1 MDLSILMKN
10 TNKVD
15 RTVGIPKNSHRRV
28 LQLAIPI
35 ILANLTTPILGAVD
49 TAVMGH
55 LASPSY
61 LAAVSI
67 GAIIIQFIFWGFGF
81 LRMGTTGLTAQAFGI
96 NDKVELQMNF
106 LRPALFAVIMGF
118 ILWIL
123 QIPIINFA
131 LYLFEASHTVE
142 TLASNYF
149 EIRIWSAP
157 AVLINYCL
165 IGWFIGIQ
173 KTKITLL
180 LHAWM
185 NIINIILDLVF
196 VIGFEYGIVGVAI
209 ATVIAEVSTTMI
221 GIFLFRREIRNLRC
235 KISILDLLN
244 LSKIKKLLENNL
256 NIFIRTFCLIF
267 AFAYFTS
274 VAAKFGSTIL
284 AVNAVLFQFIHFLS
298 FGLDGFA
305 QTAETLV
312 GSALSAKNRIA
323 YKLAVKTVT
332 QWSIIIGFLYSII
345 YYFLGPILIDL
356 LTDLPEVRSLSKEFL
371 IWMIFF
377 PIVAVWPYLLDGIF
391 IGAMRSTDMR
401 NGMLFSL
408 AIFLGSI
415 NFLVENYGYNGS
427 WVALYLF
434 MLSRGITLMIK
445 YPQINKNLKV
455 VPISNTD

>member
-1 MDLSILMKN
+1 
-10 TNKVD
+10 
-15 RTVGIPKNSHRRV
+15 
-28 LQLAIPI
+28 
-35 ILANLTTPILGAVD
+35 
-49 TAVMGH
+49 
-55 LASPSY
+55 
-61 LAAVSI
+61 
-67 GAIIIQFIFWGFGF
+67 
-81 LRMGTTGLTAQAFGI
+81 
-96 NDKVELQMNF
+96 
-106 LRPALFAVIMGF
+106 
-118 ILWIL
+118 
-123 QIPIINFA
+123 
-131 LYLFEASHTVE
+131 
-142 TLASNYF
+142 
-149 EIRIWSAP
+149 
-157 AVLINYCL
+157 
-165 IGWFIGIQ
+165 
-173 KTKITLL
+173 
-180 LHAWM
+180 M

-274 VAAKFGSTIL
+274 VATKFGSTIL

-445 YPQINKNLKV
+445 YPQISKNLKV